1 MKTFYY
7 EIDEDNRIVWIDEVN
22 RANGVEPEIISFTI
36 ELESI
41 EDIQIWHDKIIN
53 GKIVKHIFDN
63 IPVQW
68 EPEEELQQIQQWFLS
83 TDWIPNKIIREEW
96 TKEDPRWIEYVETS
110 LQKRTRMDEINL
122 ILNKEK
128 E

>member
-41 EDIQIWHDKIIN
+41 EDIQI
-53 GKIVKHIFDN
+53 
-63 IPVQW
+63 
-68 EPEEELQQIQQWFLS
+68 
-83 TDWIPNKIIREEW
+83 
-96 TKEDPRWIEYVETS
+96 
-110 LQKRTRMDEINL
+110 
-122 ILNKEK
+122 
-128 E
+128 